1 MSEQPKE
8 EKASNEEKKQV
19 EEKAKEEAKK
29 PDEEKTKEELLIE
42 IKNLRIELE
51 KLNEEKEMVEA
62 DNQMKAMNISFLEQ
76 TNVLQNNRINEYR
89 KTISQMKQE
98 IEDLKKM
105 KADEYFKKKD
115 EETKEEEEEY
125 NEEEIKNAEVM
136 KLKFAKDIAKNGPDY
151 SGASQMFAVFK
162 SLKGDAILAWP
173 TKERSLEL
181 YDLEKETLIKSIKNA
196 HSSEIYC
203 VRHFVDIKSN
213 SDLLI
218 TSSYD
223 KSLKIWNIE
232 NNDTPLLTI
241 ENAHS
246 NGFSFSP
253 CILSNE
259 KLSENYI
266 ISGADDEYIKIFDF
280 KGKFLDK
287 QIKVGD
293 YVNFLDT
300 YYETEKG
307 KIFIING
314 TSRGLKVH
322 DFDDC
327 SIYNTYY
334 EKEQS
339 AHAYII
345 LYKNESKNRMELI
358 DADMKG
364 FIRIW
369 DFHSAKLLK
378 TIKMETIVNGICL
391 WDNRY
396 LATSGRDTLIKLVDL
411 RSKKIIK
418 KLSGH
423 EKETLSV
430 KKIHLSKYG
439 DCLVSLDRNGII
451 KLWSL

>member
-1 MSEQPKE
+1 MSDQPKT
-8 EKASNEEKKQV
+8 EKQI
-19 EEKAKEEAKK
+19 
-29 PDEEKTKEELLIE
+29 PDEDKTKEELIAE
-42 IKNLRIELE
+42 VKNLRKEIEKFKEQIDELE
-51 KLNEEKEMVEA
+51 ANC
-62 DNQMKAMNISFLEQ
+62 QMKDMRISFFEQ
-76 TNVLQNNRINEYR
+76 TAMLENNRIQEYR
-89 KTISQMKQE
+89 KQITQMKQE

-105 KADEYFKKKD
+105 KAEEYFQTHG
-115 EETKEEEEEY
+115 EESKIEEEVEEY
-125 NEEEIKNAEVM
+125 NEEEIKNSEVM
-136 KLKFAKDIAKNGPDY
+136 KLKFSKDITLNGPNY

-162 SLKGDAILAWP
+162 SLDGEVILAWP
-173 TKERSLEL
+173 TKDKSLEIF
-181 YDLEKETLIKSIKNA
+181 DLEKESLIKRIKNA
-196 HSSEIYC
+196 HSSDIYC
-203 VRHFVDIKSN
+203 CRHFVDIKTN
-213 SDLLI
+213 TDLLI

-223 KSLKIWNIE
+223 KSLKLWNLKNTEAPI
-232 NNDTPLLTI
+232 LTI

-259 KLSENYI
+259 KLKENYI

-280 KGKFLDK
+280 QGKFLEK

-293 YVNFLDT
+293 YVNYLDT
-300 YYETEKG
+300 YYEHESG

-327 SIYNTYY
+327 SVYKTYY
-334 EKEQS
+334 EKEPS
-339 AHAYII
+339 PHAYII
-345 LYKNESKNRMELI
+345 LNKNEKKNRIELI

-369 DFHSAKLLK
+369 DFHTAKLIK
-378 TIKMETIVNGICL
+378 TITTETIVNGICL
-391 WDNRY
+391 WDNKF
-396 LATSGRDTLIKLVDL
+396 LAISGRDTNIKIIHLG
-411 RSKKIIK
+411 SKKIIN

-423 EKETLSV
+423 KKETLSV

-439 DCLVSLDRNGII
+439 DCLVSLDRDGVI

>member
-1 MSEQPKE
+1 MSEQQKE
-8 EKASNEEKKQV
+8 ES
-19 EEKAKEEAKK
+19 KK
-29 PDEEKTKEELLIE
+29 PDEEKTKEELIVE
-42 IKNLRIELE
+42 IKNLRNELN
-51 KLNEEKEMVEA
+51 KLNEEIEMVRAEC
-62 DNQMKAMNISFLEQ
+62 QMKDMKISFWEQ
-76 TNVLQNNRINEYR
+76 TANLENNRIVEYR

-98 IEDLKKM
+98 IEDLKNM
-105 KADEYFKKKD
+105 KAEEYFAKKEK
-115 EETKEEEEEY
+115 EEKEEEEEEPY

-136 KLKFAKDIAKNGPDY
+136 KLKFEKDIVQNGPNY

-162 SLKGDAILAWP
+162 SLKGEVILAYP
-173 TKERSLEL
+173 TKDKSLEL
-181 YDLEKETLIKSIKNA
+181 FDLEKQTLIKSIKNA
-196 HSSEIYC
+196 HSSDIYC
-203 VRHFVDIKSN
+203 CRHFVDIKSN
-213 SDLLI
+213 TDLLI

-223 KSLKIWNIE
+223 RSLKIWNLE
-232 NNDTPLLTI
+232 NNDTPILTI

-280 KGKFLDK
+280 KGKFLEK

-293 YVNFLDT
+293 YVNYLDT
-300 YYETEKG
+300 YYDVNKS

-327 SIYNTYY
+327 SVYQSYI
-334 EKEQS
+334 EKEPS
-339 AHAYII
+339 PHAYII
-345 LYKNESKNRMELI
+345 LYKNENKNRMELI

-364 FIRIW
+364 FIKIW
-369 DFHSAKLLK
+369 DFHTAKLLK

-396 LATSGRDTLIKLVDL
+396 LATSGRDTNIKLVDL

-418 KLSGH
+418 KLNGH

-430 KKIHLSKYG
+430 KKINLSKYG
-439 DCLVSLDRNGII
+439 DCLVSLDRSGMI
-451 KLWSL
+451 KLWTL

>member
-1 MSEQPKE
+1 MSEPK
-8 EKASNEEKKQV
+8 
-19 EEKAKEEAKK
+19 KEVQKK
-29 PDEEKTKEELLIE
+29 PDEEKTKEELIAE
-42 IKNLRIELE
+42 IKNLREELN
-51 KLNEEKEMVEA
+51 KKNEQIDMLEADVQMKEMRV
-62 DNQMKAMNISFLEQ
+62 SFFEQ
-76 TNVLQNNRINEYR
+76 TAALENNRINEYR
-89 KTISQMKQE
+89 KQISQMKQE

-105 KADEYFKKKD
+105 KAEEYFAKQD
-115 EETKEEEEEY
+115 QDIKEEEEEPY
-125 NEEEIKNAEVM
+125 DEEEIKNAEVN
-136 KLKFAKDIAKNGPDY
+136 KLKFAKDIVQNGPNY

-162 SLKGDAILAWP
+162 SLKGEVILAYP
-173 TKERSLEL
+173 TKDRTLEL
-181 YDLEKETLIKSIKNA
+181 YNLEKETLIKSIKDA
-196 HSSEIYC
+196 HSSDIYC
-203 VRHFVDIKSN
+203 CRHFVDIKSN
-213 SDLLI
+213 TDLLI

-223 KSLKIWNIE
+223 KSLKIWNLE

-259 KLSENYI
+259 KLNENYI

-280 KGKFLDK
+280 KGKFLEK

-293 YVNFLDT
+293 YVNYLDT
-300 YYETEKG
+300 YYEADKK

-327 SIYNTYY
+327 SVYKTYY
-334 EKEQS
+334 EKEPS
-339 AHAYII
+339 PHAYII
-345 LYKNESKNRMELI
+345 LHNNETKNRMELI

-369 DFHSAKLLK
+369 DFHSAKLIK

-391 WDNRY
+391 WDTRY
-396 LATSGRDTLIKLVDL
+396 LATSGRDTNIKLVDL
-411 RSKKIIK
+411 KSKKIIK

-430 KKIHLSKYG
+430 KKINLSKYG

>member
-1 MSEQPKE
+1 MSEQKKE
-8 EKASNEEKKQV
+8 V
-19 EEKAKEEAKK
+19 PKK
-29 PDEEKTKEELLIE
+29 PDEEKTKEELIAE
-42 IKNLRIELE
+42 IKNLREELN
-51 KLNEEKEMVEA
+51 KKNEQIDMLEADVQMKEMRV
-62 DNQMKAMNISFLEQ
+62 SFFEQ
-76 TNVLQNNRINEYR
+76 TAALENNRINEYR
-89 KTISQMKQE
+89 KQISQMKQE

-105 KADEYFKKKD
+105 KAEEYFAKQD
-115 EETKEEEEEY
+115 QDIKEEEEEPY
-125 NEEEIKNAEVM
+125 DEEEIKNAEVN
-136 KLKFAKDIAKNGPDY
+136 KLKFTKDIVQNGPNY

-162 SLKGDAILAWP
+162 SLKGEVILAYP
-173 TKERSLEL
+173 TKDRTLEL
-181 YDLEKETLIKSIKNA
+181 YNLEKETLIKSIKDA
-196 HSSEIYC
+196 HSSDIYC
-203 VRHFVDIKSN
+203 CRHFVDIKSN
-213 SDLLI
+213 TDLLI

-223 KSLKIWNIE
+223 KSLKIWNLE

-259 KLSENYI
+259 KLNENYI

-280 KGKFLDK
+280 KGKFLEK

-293 YVNFLDT
+293 YVNYLDT
-300 YYETEKG
+300 YYEADKK

-327 SIYNTYY
+327 SVYKTYY
-334 EKEQS
+334 EKEPS
-339 AHAYII
+339 PHAYII
-345 LYKNESKNRMELI
+345 LHNNETKNRMELI

-391 WDNRY
+391 WDTRY
-396 LATSGRDTLIKLVDL
+396 LATSGRDTNIKLVDL
-411 RSKKIIK
+411 KSKKIIK

-430 KKIHLSKYG
+430 KKINLSKYG

>member
-1 MSEQPKE
+1 MSDQPKE
-8 EKASNEEKKQV
+8 EKKPGEEKPT
-19 EEKAKEEAKK
+19 K
-29 PDEEKTKEELLIE
+29 PDEEKTKEELISE
-42 IKNLRIELE
+42 IKNLRTELD
-51 KLNEEKEMVEA
+51 KVNEDIKMIEA
-62 DNQMKAMNISFLEQ
+62 DNQMKTMNISFLEQ
-76 TNVLQNNRINEYR
+76 TNVLQSNRINEYR
-89 KTISQMKQE
+89 KTIAQMKQE

-115 EETKEEEEEY
+115 EEAKEEEEEY
-125 NEEEIKNAEVM
+125 NEEEIKNSEVM
-136 KLKFAKDIAKNGPDY
+136 KLKFSKDITKNGPDY

-162 SLKGDAILAWP
+162 SLKGDIILAWP
-173 TKERSLEL
+173 TKERSLEI
-181 YDLEKETLIKSIKNA
+181 YDLEKETLIKSIKEA

-213 SDLLI
+213 ADLLI

-223 KSLKIWNIE
+223 KSLKLWNLE
-232 NNDTPLLTI
+232 KMDTPLLTI

-300 YYETEKG
+300 YYDVG
-307 KIFIING
+307 RSKIFIING

-327 SIYNTYY
+327 SVYNTYY

-345 LYKNESKNRMELI
+345 LYKNENKNNRMELI

-430 KKIHLSKYG
+430 KKIKLSKYG

>member
-1 MSEQPKE
+1 MSEPK
-8 EKASNEEKKQV
+8 
-19 EEKAKEEAKK
+19 KEVPKK
-29 PDEEKTKEELLIE
+29 PDEEKTKEELIAE
-42 IKNLRIELE
+42 IKNLREELN
-51 KLNEEKEMVEA
+51 KKNEQIDMLEADVQMKEMRV
-62 DNQMKAMNISFLEQ
+62 SFFEQ
-76 TNVLQNNRINEYR
+76 TAALENNRINEYR
-89 KTISQMKQE
+89 KQISQMKQE

-105 KADEYFKKKD
+105 KAEEYFAKQD
-115 EETKEEEEEY
+115 QDIKEEEEEPY
-125 NEEEIKNAEVM
+125 DEEEIKNAEVN
-136 KLKFAKDIAKNGPDY
+136 KLKFAKDIVQTGPNY

-162 SLKGDAILAWP
+162 SLKGEVILAYP
-173 TKERSLEL
+173 TKDRTLEL
-181 YDLEKETLIKSIKNA
+181 YNLEKETLIKSIKDA
-196 HSSEIYC
+196 HSSDIYC
-203 VRHFVDIKSN
+203 CRHFVDIKSN
-213 SDLLI
+213 TDLLI

-223 KSLKIWNIE
+223 KSLKIWNLE

-259 KLSENYI
+259 KLNENYI

-280 KGKFLDK
+280 KGKFLEK

-293 YVNFLDT
+293 YVNYLDT
-300 YYETEKG
+300 YYEADKK

-327 SIYNTYY
+327 SVYKTYY
-334 EKEQS
+334 EKEPS
-339 AHAYII
+339 PHAYII
-345 LYKNESKNRMELI
+345 LHNNETKNRMELI

-391 WDNRY
+391 WDTRY
-396 LATSGRDTLIKLVDL
+396 LATSGRDTNIKLVDL
-411 RSKKIIK
+411 KSKKIIK

-430 KKIHLSKYG
+430 KKINLSKYG

>member
-1 MSEQPKE
+1 MSEPK
-8 EKASNEEKKQV
+8 
-19 EEKAKEEAKK
+19 KEVPKK
-29 PDEEKTKEELLIE
+29 PDEEKTKEELIAE
-42 IKNLRIELE
+42 IKNLREELN
-51 KLNEEKEMVEA
+51 KKNEQIDMLEADVQMKEMRV
-62 DNQMKAMNISFLEQ
+62 SFFEQ
-76 TNVLQNNRINEYR
+76 TAALENNRINEYR
-89 KTISQMKQE
+89 KQISQMKQE

-105 KADEYFKKKD
+105 KAEEYFAKQD
-115 EETKEEEEEY
+115 QDIKEEEEEPY
-125 NEEEIKNAEVM
+125 DEEEIKNAEVN
-136 KLKFAKDIAKNGPDY
+136 KLKFEKDIVQNGPNY

-162 SLKGDAILAWP
+162 SLKGEVILAYP
-173 TKERSLEL
+173 TKDRTLEL
-181 YDLEKETLIKSIKNA
+181 YNLEKETLIKSIKDA
-196 HSSEIYC
+196 HSSDIYC
-203 VRHFVDIKSN
+203 CRHFVDIKSN
-213 SDLLI
+213 TDLLI

-223 KSLKIWNIE
+223 KSLKIWNLE

-259 KLSENYI
+259 KLNENYI

-280 KGKFLDK
+280 KGKFLEK

-293 YVNFLDT
+293 YVNYLDT
-300 YYETEKG
+300 YYEADKK

-327 SIYNTYY
+327 SVYKTYY
-334 EKEQS
+334 EKEPS
-339 AHAYII
+339 PHAYII
-345 LYKNESKNRMELI
+345 LHNNETKNRMELI

-369 DFHSAKLLK
+369 DFHSAKLIK

-391 WDNRY
+391 WDTRY
-396 LATSGRDTLIKLVDL
+396 LATSGRDTNIKLVDL
-411 RSKKIIK
+411 KSKKIIK

-430 KKIHLSKYG
+430 KKINLSKYG

>member
-125 NEEEIKNAEVM
+125 NEEEIKNA
-136 KLKFAKDIAKNGPDY
+136 
-151 SGASQMFAVFK
+151 
-162 SLKGDAILAWP
+162 LKGDVILAWP

-203 VRHFVDIKSN
+203 ARHFVDIKSK

>member
-1 MSEQPKE
+1 MSEPK
-8 EKASNEEKKQV
+8 
-19 EEKAKEEAKK
+19 KEVPKK
-29 PDEEKTKEELLIE
+29 PDEEKTREELIAE
-42 IKNLRIELE
+42 IKNLREELN
-51 KLNEEKEMVEA
+51 KKNEQIDMLEADVQMKEMRV
-62 DNQMKAMNISFLEQ
+62 SFFEQ
-76 TNVLQNNRINEYR
+76 TAALENNRINEYR
-89 KTISQMKQE
+89 KQISQMKQE

-105 KADEYFKKKD
+105 KAEEYFAKQD
-115 EETKEEEEEY
+115 QDIKEEEEEPY
-125 NEEEIKNAEVM
+125 DEEEIKNAEVN
-136 KLKFAKDIAKNGPDY
+136 KLKFEKDIVQNGPNY

-162 SLKGDAILAWP
+162 SLKGEVILAYP
-173 TKERSLEL
+173 TKDRTLEL
-181 YDLEKETLIKSIKNA
+181 YNLEKETLIKSIKDA
-196 HSSEIYC
+196 HSSDIYC
-203 VRHFVDIKSN
+203 CRHFVDIKSN
-213 SDLLI
+213 TDLLI

-223 KSLKIWNIE
+223 KSLKIWNLE

-259 KLSENYI
+259 KLNENYI

-280 KGKFLDK
+280 KGKFLEK

-293 YVNFLDT
+293 YVNYLDT
-300 YYETEKG
+300 YYEADKK

-327 SIYNTYY
+327 SVYKTYY
-334 EKEQS
+334 EKEPS
-339 AHAYII
+339 PHAYII
-345 LYKNESKNRMELI
+345 LHNNETKNRMELI

-391 WDNRY
+391 WDTRY
-396 LATSGRDTLIKLVDL
+396 LATSGRDTNIKLVDL
-411 RSKKIIK
+411 KSKKIIK

-430 KKIHLSKYG
+430 KKINLSKYG

>member
-1 MSEQPKE
+1 MSEPK
-8 EKASNEEKKQV
+8 
-19 EEKAKEEAKK
+19 KEVPKK
-29 PDEEKTKEELLIE
+29 PDEEKTKEELIAE
-42 IKNLRIELE
+42 IKNLREELN
-51 KLNEEKEMVEA
+51 KKNEQIDMLEADVQMKEMRV
-62 DNQMKAMNISFLEQ
+62 SFFEQ
-76 TNVLQNNRINEYR
+76 TAALENNRINEYR
-89 KTISQMKQE
+89 KQISQMKQE

-105 KADEYFKKKD
+105 KAEEYFAKQD
-115 EETKEEEEEY
+115 QDIKEEEEEPY
-125 NEEEIKNAEVM
+125 DEEEIKNAEVN
-136 KLKFAKDIAKNGPDY
+136 KLKFTKDIVQNGPNY

-162 SLKGDAILAWP
+162 SLKGEVILAYP
-173 TKERSLEL
+173 TKDRTLEL
-181 YDLEKETLIKSIKNA
+181 YNLEKETLIKSIKDA
-196 HSSEIYC
+196 HSSDIYC
-203 VRHFVDIKSN
+203 CRHFVDIKSN
-213 SDLLI
+213 TDLLI

-223 KSLKIWNIE
+223 KSLKIWNLE

-259 KLSENYI
+259 KLNENYI

-280 KGKFLDK
+280 KGKFLEK

-293 YVNFLDT
+293 YVNYLDT
-300 YYETEKG
+300 YYEADKK

-327 SIYNTYY
+327 SVYKTYY
-334 EKEQS
+334 EKEPS
-339 AHAYII
+339 PHAYII
-345 LYKNESKNRMELI
+345 LHNNETKNRMELI

-391 WDNRY
+391 WDTRY
-396 LATSGRDTLIKLVDL
+396 LATSGRDTNIKLVDL
-411 RSKKIIK
+411 KSKKIIK

-430 KKIHLSKYG
+430 KKINLSKYG

>member
-1 MSEQPKE
+1 ML
-8 EKASNEEKKQV
+8 
-19 EEKAKEEAKK
+19 EA
-29 PDEEKTKEELLIE
+29 DVQM
-42 IKNLRIELE
+42 
-51 KLNEEKEMVEA
+51 KEMRV
-62 DNQMKAMNISFLEQ
+62 SFFEQ
-76 TNVLQNNRINEYR
+76 TAALENNRINEYR
-89 KTISQMKQE
+89 KQISQMKQE

-105 KADEYFKKKD
+105 KAEEYFAKQD
-115 EETKEEEEEY
+115 QDIKEEEEEPY
-125 NEEEIKNAEVM
+125 NEEEIKNAEVN
-136 KLKFAKDIAKNGPDY
+136 KLKFEKDIVQNGPNY

-162 SLKGDAILAWP
+162 SLKGEVILAYP
-173 TKERSLEL
+173 TKDRTLEL
-181 YDLEKETLIKSIKNA
+181 YNLEKETLIKSIKDA
-196 HSSEIYC
+196 HSSDIYC
-203 VRHFVDIKSN
+203 CRHFVDIKSN
-213 SDLLI
+213 TDLLI

-223 KSLKIWNIE
+223 KSLKIWNLE
-232 NNDTPLLTI
+232 NSDTPLLTI

-259 KLSENYI
+259 KLNENYI

-280 KGKFLDK
+280 KGKFLEK

-293 YVNFLDT
+293 YVNYLDT
-300 YYETEKG
+300 YYEADKK

-327 SIYNTYY
+327 SVYKTYY
-334 EKEQS
+334 EKEPS
-339 AHAYII
+339 PHAYII
-345 LYKNESKNRMELI
+345 LHNNETKNRMELI

-391 WDNRY
+391 WDTRY
-396 LATSGRDTLIKLVDL
+396 LATSGRDTNIKLVDL
-411 RSKKIIK
+411 KSKKIIK

-430 KKIHLSKYG
+430 KKI
-439 DCLVSLDRNGII
+439 
-451 KLWSL
+451 

>member
-1 MSEQPKE
+1 M
-8 EKASNEEKKQV
+8 
-19 EEKAKEEAKK
+19 
-29 PDEEKTKEELLIE
+29 T
-42 IKNLRIELE
+42 
-51 KLNEEKEMVEA
+51 
-62 DNQMKAMNISFLEQ
+62 
-76 TNVLQNNRINEYR
+76 
-89 KTISQMKQE
+89 
-98 IEDLKKM
+98 
-105 KADEYFKKKD
+105 
-115 EETKEEEEEY
+115 
-125 NEEEIKNAEVM
+125 
-136 KLKFAKDIAKNGPDY
+136 
-151 SGASQMFAVFK
+151 
-162 SLKGDAILAWP
+162 W
-173 TKERSLEL
+173 
-181 YDLEKETLIKSIKNA
+181 SI
-196 HSSEIYC
+196 
-203 VRHFVDIKSN
+203 
-213 SDLLI
+213 
-218 TSSYD
+218 
-223 KSLKIWNIE
+223 
-232 NNDTPLLTI
+232 
-241 ENAHS
+241 
-246 NGFSFSP
+246 
-253 CILSNE
+253 
-259 KLSENYI
+259 
-266 ISGADDEYIKIFDF
+266 IFDF

>member
-1 MSEQPKE
+1 MSEQPKQ
-8 EKASNEEKKQV
+8 EKEPEKNQNEEKS
-19 EEKAKEEAKK
+19 KEEVKK
-29 PDEEKTKEELLIE
+29 PDEEKTKEELIIE
-42 IKNLRIELE
+42 VKNLRNEIEKIKE
-51 KLNEEKEMVEA
+51 QIEMVEA
-62 DNQMKAMNISFLEQ
+62 DNQMKTMNISFLEQ
-76 TNVLQNNRINEYR
+76 TNILQNNRINEYR
-89 KTISQMKQE
+89 KTIAQMKQE

-105 KADEYFKKKD
+105 KAEEYFQKKE
-115 EETKEEEEEY
+115 EETKEEVEEY
-125 NEEEIKNAEVM
+125 DEEEIKNAEVM
-136 KLKFAKDIAKNGPDY
+136 KLKFSKDITKNGPNY

-162 SLKGDAILAWP
+162 SLKGEIILAWP

-181 YDLEKETLIKSIKNA
+181 YDLENETLIKSIKDA
-196 HSSEIYC
+196 HNSEIYC
-203 VRHFVDIKSN
+203 VRHFVDTKSN

-223 KSLKIWNIE
+223 KSLKIWNLQ
-232 NNDTPLLTI
+232 NMDSPLLTI
-241 ENAHS
+241 ENAHT

-259 KLSENYI
+259 KLKENYI
-266 ISGADDEYIKIFDF
+266 ISGADDEFIKIFDF

-293 YVNFLDT
+293 YVNYLDT
-300 YYETEKG
+300 YYDTNKG

-327 SIYNTYY
+327 SVYNTYY

-345 LYKNESKNRMELI
+345 LYKNENKNRLELI

-396 LATSGRDTLIKLVDL
+396 LATSGRDSLIKLVDL

>member
-1 MSEQPKE
+1 MSEQSKEGEKTLDEQKIKE
-8 EKASNEEKKQV
+8 EI
-19 EEKAKEEAKK
+19 KK
-29 PDEEKTKEELLIE
+29 PDEEKTKDELIVE
-42 IKNLRIELE
+42 VKNLRNEIE
-51 KLNEEKEMVEA
+51 KLKEEIEMVQA
-62 DNQMKAMNISFLEQ
+62 DNQMKVMNISFLEQ
-76 TNVLQNNRINEYR
+76 TAVLQNNRINEYR
-89 KTISQMKQE
+89 KTIVQMKQE

-105 KADEYFKKKD
+105 KAEEYFHKKD
-115 EETKEEEEEY
+115 EENKEEEEEY

-136 KLKFAKDIAKNGPDY
+136 KLKFEKDITQNGPNY
-151 SGASQMFAVFK
+151 SGASQMFTVFK
-162 SLKGDAILAWP
+162 SLKGDVILAWP

-181 YDLEKETLIKSIKNA
+181 YDLEKENLIKSIQEA

-223 KSLKIWNIE
+223 RSLKIWDLY
-232 NNDTPLLTI
+232 NNDAPLLTI

-259 KLSENYI
+259 KLNENFI
-266 ISGADDEYIKIFDF
+266 ISGADDEFIKIFDF

-293 YVNFLDT
+293 YVNYLDT
-300 YYETEKG
+300 YYDANKG

-345 LYKNESKNRMELI
+345 LYKNENKNRMELI

-430 KKIHLSKYG
+430 KKINLSKYG
-439 DCLVSLDRNGII
+439 DSLVSLDRNGFI
-451 KLWSL
+451 KLWTL

>member
-1 MSEQPKE
+1 MSEPK
-8 EKASNEEKKQV
+8 
-19 EEKAKEEAKK
+19 KEVPKK
-29 PDEEKTKEELLIE
+29 PDEEKTKEELIAE
-42 IKNLRIELE
+42 IKNLREELN
-51 KLNEEKEMVEA
+51 KKNEQIDMLEADVQMKEMRV
-62 DNQMKAMNISFLEQ
+62 SFFEQ
-76 TNVLQNNRINEYR
+76 TAALENNRINEYR
-89 KTISQMKQE
+89 KQISQMKQE

-105 KADEYFKKKD
+105 KAEEYFAKQD
-115 EETKEEEEEY
+115 QDIKEEEEEPY
-125 NEEEIKNAEVM
+125 DEEEIKNAEVN
-136 KLKFAKDIAKNGPDY
+136 KLKFEKDIVQNGPNY

-162 SLKGDAILAWP
+162 SLKGEVILAYP
-173 TKERSLEL
+173 TKDRTLEL
-181 YDLEKETLIKSIKNA
+181 YNLEKETLIKSIKDA
-196 HSSEIYC
+196 HSSDIYC
-203 VRHFVDIKSN
+203 CRHFVDIKSN
-213 SDLLI
+213 TDLLI

-223 KSLKIWNIE
+223 KSLKIWNLE

-259 KLSENYI
+259 KLNENYI

-280 KGKFLDK
+280 KGKFLEK

-293 YVNFLDT
+293 YVNYLDT
-300 YYETEKG
+300 YYEADKK

-327 SIYNTYY
+327 SVYKTYY
-334 EKEQS
+334 EKEPS
-339 AHAYII
+339 PHAYII
-345 LYKNESKNRMELI
+345 LHNNETKNRMELI

-391 WDNRY
+391 WDTRY
-396 LATSGRDTLIKLVDL
+396 LATSGRDTNIKLVDL
-411 RSKKIIK
+411 KSKKIIK

-430 KKIHLSKYG
+430 KKINLSKYG